1 VDSSRNNGVGTVSNM
16 TIEDAARNLVVK
28 EVLVRMRVG
37 KGKMRSR
44 K

>member
-16 TIEDAARNLVVK
+16 TVEEAARNLVVK
-28 EVLVRMRVG
+28 EVSVRMSVG
-37 KGKMRSR
+37 RGKMRSR